1 LSTEILGELHMA
13 IALHLLEPTD
23 ISLRVFSLVQLYTAI
38 YLRVDIFD
46 TVPGGT
52 GREGVSIDQARSLIC
67 QWFQRP
73 TVHRSMDSVTVYYD
87 VAISQAIAASWGQ
100 SPVAIAEW
108 LQNAVLQALPPPTG
122 ALDPDAVWLQVELRI
137 TDQGW
142 LRWSWSAAALL
153 VWMDQA
159 ARSIAQWPLPP
170 IGLADHQ
177 SSPEL
182 WRCLHAY
189 ARCSAWL
196 RQPSVAAPVREPIMP
211 DALAW
216 SLLGELIETIDRLA
230 DLPVVPREGQY
241 LKAAT
246 TAAKAFESLDRDA
259 LSRGT
264 ELACPFRLG
273 LVMLIK
279 SLLGQLLSEG
289 LGLKTAEE
297 I

>member
-46 TVPGGT
+46 TAPGGR
-52 GREGVSIDQARSLIC
+52 GREGVSIEQTRSLIR

-73 TVHRSMDSVTVYYD
+73 TVHRSMDNVTVHYD
-87 VAISQAIAASWGQ
+87 VAISQAIAAAWGE
-100 SPVAIAEW
+100 SPRAIAQW
-108 LQNAVLQALPPPTG
+108 LRDALLQTLPPPPV
-122 ALDPDAVWLQVELRI
+122 APDPDAVWLQVELRI

-142 LRWSWSAAALL
+142 LRWSWSASALL
-153 VWMDQA
+153 VWLDQA
-159 ARSIAQWPLPP
+159 ARSIDQWPLPP
-170 IGLADHQ
+170 IVLADQ

-196 RQPSVAAPVREPIMP
+196 RQPPVAAPVREPIMP

-216 SLLGELIETIDRLA
+216 SLFGELMEMIDRLA
-230 DLPVVPREGQY
+230 DLPAAPRADRY
-241 LKAAT
+241 LQAAT
-246 TAAKAFESLDRDA
+246 TAAKAFEALDRDG

-264 ELACPFRLG
+264 GLVCPFRLG

-279 SLLGQLLSEG
+279 SLLGQLLSQG
-289 LGLKTAEE
+289 LGRKTAEE